1 MSTLHPFDEIN
12 HTKPFLKSDVTDV
25 SSNENSSNN
34 STVTSTTAE
43 EHSSEDFWNTERP
56 IRDSLT
62 KEQLISANAELLKKR
77 RSSFQLLDELNS
89 DVKIKIVDLGNGCF
103 DVCGFFFFY
112 VLFCGII
119 FFIFF

>member
-1 MSTLHPFDEIN
+1 MSTLYPFDELN
-12 HTKPFLKSDVTDV
+12 MSSKKYLKSETDA
-25 SSNENSSNN
+25 SSNDDSSNN
-34 STVTSTTAE
+34 STLTSTAE

-62 KEQLISANAELLKKR
+62 KEQLISANAKLLKKR

-103 DVCGFFFFY
+103 DVGFF
-112 VLFCGII
+112 
-119 FFIFF
+119 